1 MSSFIYFLLN
11 IFQKCCFIVLSKVDI
26 YRKTSFKKFITYDF
40 SIRYRVLN
48 PSAIP
53 EGQFVDS
60 KKACEKLIGTL
71 DLDSSQY
78 RFGNTKVLDVL
89 ILKVF

>member
-1 MSSFIYFLLN
+1 MYIKQNL
-11 IFQKCCFIVLSKVDI
+11 VLKVDL
-26 YRKTSFKKFITYDF
+26 TVF
-40 SIRYRVLN
+40 IRYRVLN

-78 RFGNTKVLDVL
+78 RFGNTKVV
-89 ILKVF
+89 